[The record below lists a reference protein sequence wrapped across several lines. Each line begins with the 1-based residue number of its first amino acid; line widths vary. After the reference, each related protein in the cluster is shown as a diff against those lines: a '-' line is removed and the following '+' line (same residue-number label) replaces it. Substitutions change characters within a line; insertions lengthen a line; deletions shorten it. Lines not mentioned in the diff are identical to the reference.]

1 MRTCALVIALLIAG
15 TAEAGATTIDG
26 AGSNS
31 CGEWLADRSS
41 FRPGSP
47 LTAASGRALQSMQ
60 WVMGFLS
67 GIGFLGQMDNSHADP
82 LDAVDAQGVW
92 TWIDAYCRANPTA
105 AIARASAAFYYAHPH
120 K

>member
-1 MRTCALVIALLIAG
+1 MRRFVLVMALLVAG
-15 TAEAGATTIDG
+15 TADAGATILDG
-26 AGSNS
+26 AGSSS
-31 CGEWLADRSS
+31 CGEWVADRST
-41 FRPGSP
+41 FRVGSP

-67 GIGFLGQMDNSHADP
+67 GIGFMGQMDNTGADP
-82 LDAVDAQGVW
+82 LGAVDAQGVW
-92 TWIDAYCRANPTA
+92 TWIDAYCRANPSA